1 MHRNSKVG
9 VLAVGWPHNL
19 PGNDATFEKGIRQA
33 WTGAMLN
40 KLRFK
45 VTLLNK
51 CRPRWDWS
59 EQKFWIWDSFK
70 GTNSW
75 VFTQTLCLNIWELQ
89 GTHFPLES
97 PNQQDCFAY
106 RFCTFQIL
114 WRVCMH
120 CLLPQQPVS
129 CEQPPD
135 NPFSTASSF
144 CLDSERLI
152 CLQLQLW
159 PLRLLSAYACDWG
172 PPSRKAIWDHEQ
184 WGSLGLETKWRALGK
199 TESI

>member
-1 MHRNSKVG
+1 MPLLRM
-9 VLAVGWPHNL
+9 
-19 PGNDATFEKGIRQA
+19 KGIRQA
-33 WTGAMLN
+33 WTGAVLN

-59 EQKFWIWDSFK
+59 EQKFLIWDSFK
-70 GTNSW
+70 GTNSECLHPDTLPEHMRATGHS
-75 VFTQTLCLNIWELQ
+75 FPPLNPQTNRTALLIDFVLFKFCD
-89 GTHFPLES
+89 GYVCTA
-97 PNQQDCFAY
+97 CFLKP
-106 RFCTFQIL
+106 I
-114 WRVCMH
+114 
-120 CLLPQQPVS
+120 S
-129 CEQPPD
+129 CEQPPTH
-135 NPFSTASSF
+135 PFSTASSF